1 MTVTK
6 VNTDP
11 AIFQASNCYFFA
23 FAARNHKGELLE
35 ARSSCKQGH
44 INPECAETMGI
55 QKLSWVKDKGM
66 TDVIIETDCFV
77 AVQAIRSAAQLLSY
91 FGRLI
96 QQCKMLLEE
105 LKNKGVILRFVKRS
119 ANNLAHTL
127 ASCSYSI
134 AERVWVPG
142 VVYPEL
148 INILENDLK

>member
-1 MTVTK
+1 
-6 VNTDP
+6 
-11 AIFQASNCYFFA
+11 
-23 FAARNHKGELLE
+23 
-35 ARSSCKQGH
+35 
-44 INPECAETMGI
+44 
-55 QKLSWVKDKGM
+55 M

-127 ASCSYSI
+127 ASCSYFI